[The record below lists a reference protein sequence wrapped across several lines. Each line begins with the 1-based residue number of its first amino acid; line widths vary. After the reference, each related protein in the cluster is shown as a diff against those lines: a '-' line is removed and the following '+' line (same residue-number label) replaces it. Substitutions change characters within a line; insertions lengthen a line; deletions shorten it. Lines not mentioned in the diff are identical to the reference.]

1 MCQAWAEPGL
11 GEPDPGWAASQQFS
25 FFSLSYAAD
34 RLDVPGVGE

>member
-11 GEPDPGWAASQQFS
+11 GEPDPGRAASQQF